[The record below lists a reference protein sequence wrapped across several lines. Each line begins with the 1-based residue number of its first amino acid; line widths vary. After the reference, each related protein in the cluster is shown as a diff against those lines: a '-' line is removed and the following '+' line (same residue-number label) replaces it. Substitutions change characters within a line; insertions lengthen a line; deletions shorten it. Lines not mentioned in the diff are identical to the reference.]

1 MLVSP
6 RLEGILEQFERAK
19 LFLAEA
25 QKSRD
30 RVDRFRRLVASVYF
44 SRAIVELMLDAAD
57 DKEVK
62 EGRKELEGILVG
74 KLPFYM
80 IIERLRIHDFHRF
93 GLIER
98 PGITIQGPYKF
109 KTGLKDNALAAIRTT
124 PRGVKK
130 ITTGGSEVIEERP
143 LILKGDQ
150 VFDEERGEFVPIEQ
164 VLSAYLKAVPEALE
178 QFKKLLKG

>member
-19 LFLAEA
+19 LFLEEA

-30 RVDRFRRLVASVYF
+30 RVDRFRRLITSAYF
-44 SRAIVELMLDAAD
+44 CRAIVELMLDAAK

-62 EGRKELEGILVG
+62 IEWGKLAEILKG
-74 KLPFYM
+74 KLPFYTL
-80 IIERLRIHDFHRF
+80 IVRLRIHDFHRF

-98 PGITIQGPYKF
+98 PGITVQGPYEL
-109 KTGLKDNALAAIRTT
+109 KTGPKDNALAAIRIT

-130 ITTGGSEVIEERP
+130 ITTGGSEVIEDRP

-150 VFDEERGEFVPIEQ
+150 VFDEERGEFVPIER